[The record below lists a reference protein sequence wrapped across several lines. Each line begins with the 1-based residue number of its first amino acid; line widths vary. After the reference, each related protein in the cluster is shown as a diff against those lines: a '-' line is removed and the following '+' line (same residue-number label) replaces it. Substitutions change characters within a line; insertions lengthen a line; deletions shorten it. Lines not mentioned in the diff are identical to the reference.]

1 MENARLINIVIPTW
15 ADKLSYK
22 MHKQINGFYIVS
34 GAKHKSIE
42 PQMSTQL
49 PNLHMLIIYL
59 ANKAPQN
66 PQKKQYL
73 GKLMQKCFLKKREY
87 TPWFR

>member
-1 MENARLINIVIPTW
+1 
-15 ADKLSYK
+15 

-59 ANKAPQN
+59 ANKAPQH
-66 PQKKQYL
+66 PQKSS
-73 GKLMQKCFLKKREY
+73 
-87 TPWFR
+87 T

>member
-1 MENARLINIVIPTW
+1 MVNLVNNGKCKAKINIVIPTW

-59 ANKAPQN
+59 ANKAPQH
-66 PQKKQYL
+66 PQKSS
-73 GKLMQKCFLKKREY
+73 
-87 TPWFR
+87 T